1 MQITLQ
7 QKIKQGLSKEN
18 YTLLLSLSSPS
29 KIQDYLESIP
39 FNHEDTGET
48 YMSVNRTLRERRAH
62 CVEGA
67 LVAYAALS
75 LLRFKPFLISLNVTD
90 DDYDHVITVY
100 RKDNHFG
107 AISKTNHSVLG
118 WRDPV
123 YRTVRELVMSYFHEY
138 FLSKNGKKTMRS
150 YSKPFYLSSSS
161 LPWINGEEEL
171 FSLAY
176 AIKDHPL
183 SLVHPDIKTIPLRK
197 ATKLE
202 QEVSHISWDTL

>member
-1 MQITLQ
+1 MQIKLRRH
-7 QKIKQGLSKEN
+7 IKEKLSKEN

-39 FNHEDTGET
+39 FNHEDEGET
-48 YMSVNRTLRERRAH
+48 CMSVNRTLKESRAH

-67 LVAYAALS
+67 LVAYAALT
-75 LLRFKPFLISLNVTD
+75 LLDYKPFLISLNVTD

-100 RKDNHFG
+100 KKENYFG

-123 YRTVRELVMSYFHEY
+123 YTTVRELVMSYFHEY

-161 LPWINGEEEL
+161 FPWIDGEEEL
-171 FSLAY
+171 FPLAY

-183 SLVHPDIKTIPLRK
+183 SLIHPDIKTMSLRK
-197 ATKLE
+197 ASKLE
-202 QEVSHISWDTL
+202 QKTSHISWDDI